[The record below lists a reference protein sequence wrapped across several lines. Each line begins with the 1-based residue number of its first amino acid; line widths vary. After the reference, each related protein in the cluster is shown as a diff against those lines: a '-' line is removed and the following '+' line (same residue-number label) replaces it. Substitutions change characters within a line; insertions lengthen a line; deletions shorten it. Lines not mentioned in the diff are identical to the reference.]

1 MADSPYNKDGTLK
14 NDPGRPE
21 KPETGESDEELNE
34 KVDRQEKLIRKLI
47 AMQPN
52 DRKDFVA
59 RFQ

>member
-1 MADSPYNKDGTLK
+1 MAGEPLNAM
-14 NDPGRPE
+14 PPE
-21 KPETGESDEELNE
+21 LERRLQEVNE